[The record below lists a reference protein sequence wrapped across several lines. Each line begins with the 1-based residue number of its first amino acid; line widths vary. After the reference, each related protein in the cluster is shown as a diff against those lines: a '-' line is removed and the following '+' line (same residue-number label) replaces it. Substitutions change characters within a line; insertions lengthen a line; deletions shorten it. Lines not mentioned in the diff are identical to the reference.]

1 MTARSE
7 VARDTN
13 VDMFSATSILSQH
26 LKSIHFN
33 FKAEDIKALLNKT
46 VDHIQHTLTGARQ
59 SLHATNGPLTYLQQN
74 PPTTHQYTIPSDT
87 AVATALTKH
96 CAFYPDAMGFL
107 LNPQECREIG
117 TLFFK
122 ENPSTEDLARLN
134 TLTKQVMDN
143 LIDKLNVDITA
154 ATNAG
159 CDKTAIADIVNDALW
174 AVGRKNG
181 DGIEEALDL
190 VHTNFNQ
197 LIATTTAQATPA
209 EV

>member
-1 MTARSE
+1 MS
-7 VARDTN
+7 
-13 VDMFSATSILSQH
+13 
-26 LKSIHFN
+26 
-33 FKAEDIKALLNKT
+33 
-46 VDHIQHTLTGARQ
+46 
-59 SLHATNGPLTYLQQN
+59 
-74 PPTTHQYTIPSDT
+74 
-87 AVATALTKH
+87 
-96 CAFYPDAMGFL
+96 FL

-117 TLFFK
+117 PLFFK
-122 ENPSTEDLARLN
+122 EHPSTEDLARLN

-190 VHTNFNQ
+190 VHTKFNQ